1 MSHTVI
7 AARDF
12 SIDGISFI
20 PGDEVDLLAL
30 GKTSLEFRSLVHA
43 RFLSYGTAGRSFAE
57 VMKQHEEKKKAEEV
71 EQEEEVAEADEAV
84 ADEGPA
90 EISEPI
96 KEDNKRKR
104 R

>member
-12 SIDGISFI
+12 SIDGIKFI

-57 VMKQHEEKKKAEEV
+57 VMKQHEEGKKKAEEV
-71 EQEEEVAEADEAV
+71 EQEEVAEADEVVEEA
-84 ADEGPA
+84 PA
-90 EISEPI
+90 EIVETT